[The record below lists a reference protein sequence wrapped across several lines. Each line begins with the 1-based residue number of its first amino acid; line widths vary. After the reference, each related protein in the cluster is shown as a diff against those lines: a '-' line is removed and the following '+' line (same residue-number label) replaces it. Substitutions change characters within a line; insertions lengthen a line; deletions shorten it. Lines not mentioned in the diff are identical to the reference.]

1 MNNSKKRR
9 RKTMNEHIIK
19 LGLESGMLNY
29 VEHETPRHYFLC
41 ANADEECLENFVEL
55 VRAYERELCARKID
69 SYAEIVTGKVDDF
82 LVTIIKATA
91 ALIRPLGDSSRSHTT
106 IQKLF
111 QTNPKEKNT

>member
-1 MNNSKKRR
+1 
-9 RKTMNEHIIK
+9 MNEHIIK

-69 SYAEIVTGKVDDF
+69 SYAEIVETLNGNADDF
-82 LVTIIKATA
+82 LVRLIKATA